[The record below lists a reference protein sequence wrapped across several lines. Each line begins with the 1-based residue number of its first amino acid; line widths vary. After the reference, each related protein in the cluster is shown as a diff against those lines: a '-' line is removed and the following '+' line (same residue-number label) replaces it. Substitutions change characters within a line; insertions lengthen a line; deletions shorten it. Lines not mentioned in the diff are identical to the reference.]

1 MFIFPFFGSYETGLS
16 GEIFGLCVCVKYFL
30 VKGCFF
36 LFSFVSL
43 FIYFKP
49 RKIYSNLQ
57 VNFGDRIREI
67 LQFQLEDYLNFLLIG
82 AGITNLTLGLTAAL
96 RSHSVVIIDR
106 RDHVG
111 GNCFDYFD
119 ENSID
124 IHAYG
129 THIFHTDNAEVW
141 RFISQFT
148 QWYPYQHE
156 VKALVD
162 GQLVPVPFNFNS
174 IGQLFSKQM
183 AERMITALLS
193 EFEFNKKV
201 PILKLRE
208 SKNPDLQYLAAYVYE
223 KIFLHYTE
231 KQWDVRPEDLDPL
244 VTGRVPVFVGRDN
257 RYFQAKY
264 QGIPL
269 EGYTRMFEKMIDHPN
284 IEVRLNTEFDK
295 SMLDEYDHCFFSGA
309 IDEFFGY
316 KFGQLPYRSLRF
328 AFLTFNRP
336 YFQSN
341 SVVNYPNNYDF
352 TRIGE
357 YKYFLDTQSKNTVVS
372 YEYPEAFVLGKN
384 ERYYPIINEK
394 NKRLYERYLEEA
406 KNYKNV
412 TFLGRLGDYKYYDM
426 DQAVAR
432 ALELAKTF
440 C

>member
-1 MFIFPFFGSYETGLS
+1 
-16 GEIFGLCVCVKYFL
+16 
-30 VKGCFF
+30 
-36 LFSFVSL
+36 
-43 FIYFKP
+43 
-49 RKIYSNLQ
+49 
-57 VNFGDRIREI
+57 
-67 LQFQLEDYLNFLLIG
+67 
-82 AGITNLTLGLTAAL
+82 
-96 RSHSVVIIDR
+96 
-106 RDHVG
+106 
-111 GNCFDYFD
+111 
-119 ENSID
+119 
-124 IHAYG
+124 
-129 THIFHTDNAEVW
+129 
-141 RFISQFT
+141 
-148 QWYPYQHE
+148 
-156 VKALVD
+156 
-162 GQLVPVPFNFNS
+162 
-174 IGQLFSKQM
+174 
-183 AERMITALLS
+183 MIKALLS

-201 PILKLRE
+201 PILKLRV
-208 SKNPDLQYLAAYVYE
+208 SKNPDLQFLAEYVYE

-269 EGYTRMFEKMIDHPN
+269 EGYTRMFEKMVDHPN

-295 SMLDEYDHCFFSGA
+295 TMLDEYDHVFFSGA

-328 AFLTFNRP
+328 DFLTFNRP

-357 YKYFLDTQSKNTVVS
+357 YKYFLDTQSQNTVVS

-384 ERYYPIINEK
+384 ERYYPIINEE
-394 NKRLYERYLEEA
+394 NKRLYEKYLEEA
-406 KNYKNV
+406 KTNKKV

-432 ALELAKTF
+432 ALELAKAF
-440 C
+440 CSTNF

>member
-1 MFIFPFFGSYETGLS
+1 M
-16 GEIFGLCVCVKYFL
+16 K
-30 VKGCFF
+30 
-36 LFSFVSL
+36 
-43 FIYFKP
+43 
-49 RKIYSNLQ
+49 
-57 VNFGDRIREI
+57 
-67 LQFQLEDYLNFLLIG
+67 FLLVG
-82 AGITNLTLGLTAAL
+82 AGISNLTLGRLLAAEG
-96 RSHSVVIIDR
+96 HSVTIIDR
-106 RDHVG
+106 KDHIG

-129 THIFHTDNAEVW
+129 THIFHTDCAEVW
-141 RFISQFT
+141 KFLSQFT

-174 IGQLFSKQM
+174 IEQLFPKQM
-183 AERMITALLS
+183 AERMILALLS

-208 SKNPDLQYLAAYVYE
+208 SQNPDLQFLAEYVYE

-231 KQWDVRPEDLDPL
+231 KQWNVRPEDLDPS

-269 EGYTRMFEKMIDHPN
+269 EGYTRMFEKMADHPN
-284 IEVRLNTEFDK
+284 IEVCLNTEFDK
-295 SMLDEYDHCFFSGA
+295 NMLTEYDHCFFSGA
-309 IDEFFGY
+309 IDEFFDY

-328 AFLTFNRP
+328 DFLTFNRP

-357 YKYFLDTQSKNTVVS
+357 YKYFLGIQSQDTVVS

-384 ERYYPIINEK
+384 ERYYPILNEK
-394 NKRLYERYLEEA
+394 NKFRYNKYLKEA
-406 KNYKNV
+406 DPIRNV
-412 TFLGRLGDYKYYDM
+412 TFLGRLGDYRYYDM
-426 DQAVAR
+426 DQAVSR
-432 ALELAKTF
+432 ALALAETLK
-440 C
+440 

>member
-1 MFIFPFFGSYETGLS
+1 M
-16 GEIFGLCVCVKYFL
+16 KAH
-30 VKGCFF
+30 CFDKKELEWQF
-36 LFSFVSL
+36 LFALTEKFDSGSRSSRNCQVCFDL
-43 FIYFKP
+43 IYLPGEKMD
-49 RKIYSNLQ
+49 L
-57 VNFGDRIREI
+57 I
-67 LQFQLEDYLNFLLIG
+67 LVG
-82 AGITNLTLGLTAAL
+82 AGISNLTLGNLL
-96 RSHSVVIIDR
+96 SRSSNKVIIVEKKDKI
-106 RDHVG
+106 G

-141 RFISQFT
+141 RFLSQFT

-174 IGQLFSKQM
+174 IEQLFPKQM
-183 AERMITALLS
+183 AERMIQALLS

-208 SKNPDLQYLAAYVYE
+208 SQNPDLQFLTEYVYE

-269 EGYTRMFEKMIDHPN
+269 EGYTRMFEKMVDHPN

-309 IDEFFGY
+309 IDEFFDY

-328 AFLTFNRP
+328 DFLTFNRS

-341 SVVNYPNNYDF
+341 SVINYPNNYDF

-357 YKYFLDTQSKNTVVS
+357 YKYFLDTKSDNTVVS

-384 ERYYPIINEK
+384 ERYYPIINEG
-394 NKRLYERYLEEA
+394 NKRLYERYLEET
-406 KNYKNV
+406 KNYEKV

-440 C
+440 A

>member
-1 MFIFPFFGSYETGLS
+1 
-16 GEIFGLCVCVKYFL
+16 
-30 VKGCFF
+30 
-36 LFSFVSL
+36 
-43 FIYFKP
+43 
-49 RKIYSNLQ
+49 
-57 VNFGDRIREI
+57 
-67 LQFQLEDYLNFLLIG
+67 LEDYLNFLLIG

-129 THIFHTDNAEVW
+129 THILHTDDAEVW
-141 RFISQFT
+141 RFLSQFT

-162 GQLVPVPFNFNS
+162 GHLVPVPFNFNS
-174 IGQLFSKQM
+174 IEQLFPKQM

-208 SKNPDLQYLAAYVYE
+208 SKNPDLQFLAEYVYE

-269 EGYTRMFEKMIDHPN
+269 EGYTRMFEKMVDHPN

-295 SMLDEYDHCFFSGA
+295 SMLEEYDHCFFSGA
-309 IDEFFGY
+309 IDEFFDY

-328 AFLTFNRP
+328 DFLTFDRP

-357 YKYFLDTQSKNTVVS
+357 YKYFLDTQSQNTVVS

-384 ERYYPIINEK
+384 ERYYPIINEE
-394 NKRLYERYLEEA
+394 NKRLYKKYLEEA
-406 KNYKNV
+406 KNNKKV
-412 TFLGRLGDYKYYDM
+412 TFLGRLGDYKYCDM